1 MKVRVSTGHS
11 ILHFRTMKRLIVSI
25 LLFMFA
31 TSVYAEKF
39 FHDDPIWKDPDQ
51 LPIPKPVEIEVS
63 QIYDLSY
70 NTFRDPGKKK
80 ETGAENINT
89 LGEVPDSSWFTNRIG
104 RSLMTAEEII
114 KGPNTGTGPDMSG
127 PWTIIRAKSQ
137 GITPGFTIKDQR
149 GDIYF
154 IKFDPLKNAQLAT
167 SAEVIC
173 TKFFHAFGY
182 FVPENYLAY
191 LRPEMLQISPDAKFT
206 DEDGRT
212 REIRE
217 KDVKKILKRVPK
229 RPDGSVQVIA
239 SLALGG
245 SPLGPFEYVGTRSDD
260 PNDVFPHEKR
270 RELRGMRVI
279 SAWLN
284 HDDSRSINS
293 LNMYIGEDGQG
304 YIRHNL
310 IDFGSTLGS
319 GSVRPQSHRA
329 GNEYI
334 IEFPPTF
341 RSAATLGLWDRP
353 WRHVKY
359 KESPAIGRFEG
370 NYFQPEKWKP
380 EYPNAAFELIDFE
393 DSLWATRIIMRFTD
407 DIVRA
412 VVKEGKYDDPEA
424 ENYLTET
431 LLLRRDKVIRYY
443 LDQINPL
450 YDFQIVSK
458 DGANALDFTHLG
470 LEVGLA
476 SAESYE
482 YEWNRFDNKTEKVEA
497 IGSKSTASTSSITLP
512 AAQAEFFMVRIHTID
527 SQHPNWKGAVDVYIR
542 NGSTPTVVGIERE

>member
-1 MKVRVSTGHS
+1 
-11 ILHFRTMKRLIVSI
+11 MKRHFIGFL
-25 LLFMFA
+25 LLFFV

-39 FHDDPIWKDPDQ
+39 FQDDPIWKDPDQ
-51 LPIPKPVEIEVS
+51 LPIPKPAEIEIS

-70 NTFRDPGKKK
+70 NTFRNPGDKKNS
-80 ETGAENINT
+80 GAENINT

-104 RSLMTAEEII
+104 RFPASADEIV
-114 KGPNTGTGPDMSG
+114 KGPNKGTGPDMSG

-137 GITPGFTIKDQR
+137 GITPGFTIRDQR

-154 IKFDPLKNAQLAT
+154 IKFDPLKNPQLAT

-182 FVPENYLAY
+182 YVAENYLAF
-191 LRPEMLQISPDAKFT
+191 LRPEMLQISPDAKLT
-206 DEDGRT
+206 DDDGKKRAMT
-212 REIRE
+212 E
-217 KDVKKILKRVPK
+217 KDVDKILKRVPK
-229 RPDGSVQVIA
+229 RPDGSIQVIA
-239 SLALGG
+239 SLLLEG
-245 SPLGPFEYVGTRSDD
+245 SPVGPFEYVNTRSDD
-260 PNDVFPHEKR
+260 PNDVFPHERR
-270 RELRGMRVI
+270 RELRGMRVF

-293 LNMYIGEDGQG
+293 LNMYIGNDGEG
-304 YIRHNL
+304 YIRHYL

-341 RSAATLGLWDRP
+341 RSASTLGLWDRP

-359 KESPAIGRFEG
+359 KEYPAIGRFEG

-380 EYPNAAFELIDFE
+380 EYPNAAFELMDLE
-393 DSLWATRIIMRFTD
+393 DALWATRIVMRFSD
-407 DIVRA
+407 DAVRA
-412 VVKEGKYDDPEA
+412 VVKEGKFEDSEA
-424 ENYLTET
+424 ENYLIET

-450 YDFQIVSK
+450 YDFHVVQQS
-458 DGANALDFTHLG
+458 GANTLDFSHLG
-470 LEVGLA
+470 LEAGFA
-476 SAESYE
+476 TGESYE
-482 YEWNRFDNKTEKVEA
+482 YEWYRFDNKAEKTEA
-497 IGSKSTASTSSITLP
+497 IGSKNTALTSSIAMP
-512 AAQAEFFMVRIHTID
+512 ADQADFLMVRIHTMD
-527 SQHPNWKGAVDVYIR
+527 SQHSNWKGAVDVYIR
-542 NGSTPTVVGIERE
+542 NGSSPTVVGIERE